1 MRVFARLRAKCS
13 SNVLIGQ
20 PQSDA
25 LPHLSATD
33 AAAGGVPDPVD
44 NAKLTIRAY
53 LLRCFDNGWNEAA
66 RILDRLLA
74 GMAERARDDAWAAEA
89 DRETLHAV
97 LEREASSLPAS
108 AIAWFGLVLAAIP
121 LPYFNLLLIPLGLRL
136 LSLLATRR
144 ATDNV
149 RRALDEGRAVDRP
162 LALLTATLAIA
173 GVSWALLLYPHAVMA
188 APDPSVIAMR
198 GIAVVGVAMVAV
210 TYGPLKWPMFAIL
223 AGFAATLSA
232 FVVMNS
238 TVVSPWLIVAIVAL
252 TCGIAIYSM
261 GAAKQQRKA
270 AEMLVDNRFLSEELA
285 DALAQAEFLSRHDP
299 LTGLLNR
306 RAFFETDCPP
316 SDCEESRFL
325 LTIDLDH
332 FKTVNDEHGHATGDV
347 LLVATANII
356 RELARPI
363 GTKEHRAVRLGGEE
377 FVLLLVGVER
387 AAAGAMAEALRKRI
401 ERIPTVNKRLSGVSV
416 TASIGLT
423 EYRSGEKLDDVLR
436 RSDLA
441 MYRAKDRGRNQVVSE
456 AA

>member
-1 MRVFARLRAKCS
+1 M
-13 SNVLIGQ
+13 Q
-20 PQSDA
+20 
-25 LPHLSATD
+25 
-33 AAAGGVPDPVD
+33 
-44 NAKLTIRAY
+44 LT
-53 LLRCFDNGWNEAA
+53 AA
-66 RILDRLLA
+66 RGKGDTQAAPRDPAWLA
-74 GMAERARDDAWAAEA
+74 EVEH
-89 DRETLHAV
+89 ETLHAV
-97 LEREASSLPAS
+97 LEREATSLPAS
-108 AIAWFGLVLAAIP
+108 IVAWAVLVIAAVH
-121 LPYFNLLLIPLGLRL
+121 LPYFNLLLVPLGFRL
-136 LSLLATRR
+136 ASLFATRR
-144 ATDNV
+144 AAQNLRQAV
-149 RRALDEGRAVDRP
+149 IEGRALSGPHAV
-162 LALLTATLAIA
+162 LTATLGIA
-173 GVSWALLLYPHAVMA
+173 GISWALLLYPHAIVT
-188 APDPSVIAMR
+188 APDPSVVAMR
-198 GIAVVGVAMVAV
+198 GIAVVGVAMLAV
-210 TYGPLKWPMFAIL
+210 TFGPLKWPMFALL
-223 AGFAATLSA
+223 AGFSLTLSS
-232 FVVMNS
+232 FVILHREVMS
-238 TVVSPWLIVAIVAL
+238 LWLIAAIVAL
-252 TCGIAIYSM
+252 ATGIAVYSL
-261 GAAKQQRKA
+261 GAARQHRRA
-270 AEMLVDNRFLSEELA
+270 ARMIVDNRFLSEELA

-316 SDCEESRFL
+316 SECEESRFL

-401 ERIPTVNKRLSGVSV
+401 ERIPAVNKRPSGVSV